1 MGEVALDLDRVVHGL
16 EVGVAVTQP
25 GTWPVLFENGRFF
38 QLFPPRL
45 EAGLL
50 DDAPGAEVEVVTDGL
65 VDRVAGFRADRAE
78 ERLARGRPF
87 VFEAESVV
95 GARTVPVRIT
105 LRPLSDDPEGRVTL
119 ECVDVSK
126 EKEVQYM
133 LDSYS
138 TLAERNA
145 RDLEKEKER
154 AERLLLNIMPRAVL
168 EELKDYGTT
177 TPQRFDE
184 ASIVMLDF
192 VGFTS
197 MAISED
203 AGALITELNDIFS
216 TFDRIVETFNCE
228 RLKTIGDAYIA
239 VAGVPEASPDHARNI
254 ARVALRMR
262 RYLERR
268 NAAHPQDWNARFG
281 INTGSV
287 IGSLVGIQR
296 YVYDLFGPGVNL
308 ASRMESLSEPMRI
321 TVSQH
326 THDLLKDDFILSER
340 GEFDVKGF
348 GPQTLYYLEGEIGG
362 RRR

>member
-1 MGEVALDLDRVVHGL
+1 MAGIDLDGVVHGL
-16 EVGVAVTQP
+16 DLGVAVTHP
-25 GTWPVLFENGRFF
+25 DGWPVLFENGRFF

-45 EAGLL
+45 DAGLTDASVTGDL
-50 DDAPGAEVEVVTDGL
+50 DGEEESL
-65 VDRVAGFRADRAE
+65 VDRMADLRGERAA
-78 ERLARGRPF
+78 ERLARGRTF
-87 VFEAESVV
+87 GFETETDV
-95 GARTVPVRIT
+95 GGRTVPVRVT
-105 LRPLSDDPEGRVTL
+105 LRALPDDPAGQVVV
-119 ECVDVSK
+119 ECADVSK

-138 TLAERNA
+138 SLAERNA

-154 AERLLLNIMPRAVL
+154 AEKLLLNIMPKAVL
-168 EELKDYGTT
+168 EELKDYGAT
-177 TPQRFDE
+177 TPQRFDD

-192 VGFTS
+192 VGFTD

-203 AGALITELNDIFS
+203 AAAIITELNDIFS

-239 VAGVPEASPDHARNI
+239 VSGVPEDAPEHAQNI

-268 NAAHPQDWNARFG
+268 NAAHPTAWLARFG
-281 INTGSV
+281 INTGPV
-287 IGSLVGIQR
+287 IGSLVGIQK

-308 ASRMESLSEPMRI
+308 AARMESLSEPMRI

-340 GEFDVKGF
+340 GTFDVKGF
-348 GPQTLYYLEGEIGG
+348 GPQPLYYLEGEVGG

>member
-1 MGEVALDLDRVVHGL
+1 MMGEIDVDKLLHGL
-16 EVGVAVTQP
+16 EVGVAVTEP
-25 GTWPVLFENGRFF
+25 VDWPVLLENGRFF

-45 EAGLL
+45 DAGLTDASIVGDL
-50 DDAPGAEVEVVTDGL
+50 DQGEDSLSE
-65 VDRVAGFRADRAE
+65 RISGFRAERAA
-78 ERLARGRPF
+78 ERLQRSRPF
-87 VFEAESVV
+87 SFETETEVN
-95 GARTVPVRIT
+95 GREVPVRVT
-105 LRPLSDDPEGRVTL
+105 LRALPEDDDGRVL
-119 ECVDVSK
+119 VECVDVSK

-138 TLAERNA
+138 SLAERNA
-145 RDLEKEKER
+145 RELEKEKER
-154 AERLLLNIMPRAVL
+154 VERLLLNIMPKAVL

-184 ASIVMLDF
+184 ATIVMLDF

-203 AGALITELNDIFS
+203 AGAIITELNDIFS

-239 VAGVPEASPDHARNI
+239 VAGVPEPNPEHAQSI

-268 NAAHPQDWNARFG
+268 NAAHPQEWNARFG
-281 INTGSV
+281 INTGTV

-308 ASRMESLSEPMRI
+308 AARMEAISEPMRI
-321 TVSQH
+321 TVSQK
-326 THDLLKDDFILSER
+326 THDLLEDDFILSER
-340 GEFDVKGF
+340 GEVDVKGF
-348 GPQTLYYLEGEIGG
+348 GPQRLYYLEGEVGG

>member
-1 MGEVALDLDRVVHGL
+1 MGEVDAGRVLHDLD
-16 EVGVAVTQP
+16 VGVAVTVP
-25 GTWPVLFENGRFF
+25 DGWPVLFENGRFF

-45 EAGLL
+45 EAGLTDPDVVGDL
-50 DDAPGAEVEVVTDGL
+50 DAEPETL
-65 VDRVAGFRADRAE
+65 ADRLRGFRAERAA
-78 ERLARGRPF
+78 ERLERGRTF
-87 VFEAESVV
+87 SFDTEVET
-95 GARTVPVRIT
+95 GGRTVPVRVA
-105 LRPLSDDPEGRVTL
+105 LRALGDDPEGRVVV
-119 ECVDVSK
+119 ECADVSK

-138 TLAERNA
+138 SLAERNA
-145 RDLEKEKER
+145 RELEKEKER

-177 TPQRFDE
+177 TPQRFEDV
-184 ASIVMLDF
+184 SIVMLDF

-216 TFDRIVETFNCE
+216 TFDRIAETFNCE

-239 VAGVPEASPDHARNI
+239 VAGVPEPNPDHAVNI

-268 NAAHPQDWNARFG
+268 NAAHTQAWNARFG
-281 INTGSV
+281 INTGPV

-308 ASRMESLSEPMRI
+308 AARMEALSEPMRI
-321 TVSQH
+321 TLSEN
-326 THDLLKDDFILSER
+326 TRALLEDDFILSER

-348 GPQTLYYLEGEIGG
+348 GTQQLYFLEGEVAG